1 MDDDDDD
8 NDAVQQMRIRK
19 QRRMAGDASTTIST
33 SCRRQM
39 GEGKVGYFRC
49 LFGSGANT
57 LVIMVCFLVGGNHG
71 LTWSRRKKCDG
82 DGDESS
88 QES

>member
-1 MDDDDDD
+1 MEDDDDD

-39 GEGKVGYFRC
+39 C

-57 LVIMVCFLVGGNHG
+57 LVIMTCFLVGGNYG